1 MTSRRLLAGTFAV
14 AALLVVTSAYSVN
27 IAAQQGTY
35 ATPSKETNPQACVS
49 QPVDSA
55 KELFVNRNPIWSGTR
70 QELEAVARNLADTN
84 NPNGYAF
91 ENTTHL
97 GRNATMLVPAT
108 LSEMEWEINSA
119 GNPAQWKKTG
129 LDGYH
134 HPDANADCN
143 IFCAAYWSFF
153 DTIEK
158 YVNPSGGEA
167 VYDKKTLKIV
177 TDFHLGTKNYGGNL
191 LESHPILDIFPHG
204 GDVDYKYVGILY
216 VHNTSGMYHIVDGQS
231 GKYMSRRQ
239 VAEFP
244 TTMSD
249 MWKNRGPA
257 CVASDM
263 LDLSEVSAFFISGLE
278 FKVAYMRELQR
289 KKVGPIGDSDL
300 KTLNENTKKMAD
312 MALAIDNA
320 LAYFQVKEGIKK
332 AVWETILRPVRM
344 NPLMAEHDQLLKS
357 LGLPSIPILSPSA
370 GIIKYSN

>member
-1 MTSRRLLAGTFAV
+1 
-14 AALLVVTSAYSVN
+14 
-27 IAAQQGTY
+27 
-35 ATPSKETNPQACVS
+35 
-49 QPVDSA
+49 
-55 KELFVNRNPIWSGTR
+55 
-70 QELEAVARNLADTN
+70 
-84 NPNGYAF
+84 
-91 ENTTHL
+91 
-97 GRNATMLVPAT
+97 MLVPAT

-119 GNPAQWKKTG
+119 GNPARWNKTI

-143 IFCAAYWSFF
+143 MFWAAYWSFF

-167 VYDKKTLKIV
+167 VYDKKTHKIV

-204 GDVDYKYVGILY
+204 GDADYKYVGILY

-249 MWKNRGPA
+249 MWKNSGPV

-263 LDLSEVSAFFISGLE
+263 LDLSAISAFFISGLE
-278 FKVAYMRELQR
+278 FKIAYMRELQ
-289 KKVGPIGDSDL
+289 KKTGPIGESDL
-300 KTLNENTKKMAD
+300 KTLNENSKKMAD

-320 LAYFQVKEGIKK
+320 LAYFELKEGIKK
-332 AVWETILRPVRM
+332 AIWETVLRPLQM
-344 NPLMAEHDQLLKS
+344 NPLMAEYDQLHKS
-357 LGLPSIPILSPSA
+357 LGLPSTPILPASA
-370 GIIKYSN
+370 GIIKYSHNL